1 LKTNQRKMYLVPM
14 AGEGSD
20 SDESKGDS
28 DDEED

>member
-1 LKTNQRKMYLVPM
+1 MYLVPM